1 MDCRTSGDL
10 DVWKPASDFDRREL
24 QLAAERVGLLFD
36 PKQILE
42 PDRPYVQL
50 AEPGVSQ
57 LGDFQ
62 PVFIER
68 MGRLQLFRPPIE
80 NLVAA

>member
-68 MGRLQLFRPPIE
+68 MGRLLLFRPPIE